1 LDELEIRK
9 FDLEESLKKTGEKM
23 VTFSEIQDAF
33 FFVSSDEYGM
43 NIAILCKDTGQI
55 FYRSESGT
63 IDEIDDEDELDCDE
77 IIRIPHKND
86 LGLGRELVFEFAGRH
101 LADEYQRVQQIF
113 QSRGAHGRFKDL
125 LKYRGLL
132 QSWYDFENR
141 REEEV
146 LRRWCVD
153 EEIELTGEQENS
165 VDFMDSMDSMKSI
178 DSSQSQLTQ
187 YAGDG
192 KAKREPAQRAK
203 TSETEWSK
211 PEKEIARKAY
221 RAAYNKETMA
231 IAENVRKMAAEINE
245 PSDLWKIHDYL
256 SEKRKETDEKYDY
269 RYSVL
274 IWVFARLIYD
284 GWIRLE
290 DLEGLS
296 DAKLQKIR
304 GVAEL

>member
-1 LDELEIRK
+1 M
-9 FDLEESLKKTGEKM
+9 TGGEM
-23 VTFSEIQDAF
+23 VTFREIQDAF
-33 FFVSSDEYGM
+33 FFVNSAEYGM
-43 NIAILCKDTGQI
+43 NSAIFCKATDQM
-55 FYRSESGT
+55 FYRSGSGG
-63 IDEIDDEDELDCDE
+63 IDEIDEDVLDPD
-77 IIRIPHKND
+77 IFVKIPNKSD
-86 LGLGRELVFEFAGRH
+86 LGLGRELALAFAAEH
-101 LADEYQRVQQIF
+101 LADEYQRVQRIF
-113 QSRGAHGRFKDL
+113 QSRGAYGRFKDL
-125 LKYRGLL
+125 LEYKGLL

-146 LRRWCVD
+146 IRQWCVD
-153 EEIELTGEQENS
+153 EEIELTSEQENS
-165 VDFMDSMDSMKSI
+165 MESIASIDSLDSRDSI
-178 DSSQSQLTQ
+178 DSSQSQRTQ
-187 YAGDG
+187 YADDG
-192 KAKREPAQRAK
+192 KTKRKPAQRAK

-231 IAENVRKMAAEINE
+231 IAENVRKMAAEIGD

-274 IWVFARLIYD
+274 ILVFAKLVYE
-284 GWIRLE
+284 GWVQLE

-304 GVAEL
+304 GYVEFAREM

>member
-1 LDELEIRK
+1 
-9 FDLEESLKKTGEKM
+9 M
-23 VTFSEIQDAF
+23 VTFREIQDAF
-33 FFVSSDEYGM
+33 FFVNSDEYGL

-55 FYRSESGT
+55 FYRSESET

-86 LGLGRELVFEFAGRH
+86 LGLGRELVFEFAGQH
-101 LADEYQRVQQIF
+101 LADEYQHVQQIF
-113 QSRGAHGRFKDL
+113 QSRGAYGRFKDL
-125 LKYRGLL
+125 LEHRGLL

-141 REEEV
+141 REEEE
-146 LRRWCVD
+146 LLQWCVD
-153 EEIELTGEQENS
+153 EEIELTSEQENS
-165 VDFMDSMDSMKSI
+165 IDSLDSMDSM
-178 DSSQSQLTQ
+178 DSSQSQLTR

-221 RAAYNKETMA
+221 RAAYNREVMT
-231 IAENVRKMAAEINE
+231 IAENVRKMVAEINE

-274 IWVFARLIYD
+274 ILVFARLMYE
-284 GWIRLE
+284 GWVRLE

-304 GVAEL
+304 AIAEL

>member
-1 LDELEIRK
+1 
-9 FDLEESLKKTGEKM
+9 M
-23 VTFSEIQDAF
+23 ATFREIQDAF
-33 FFVSSDEYGM
+33 FFVNSAEYGM
-43 NIAILCKDTGQI
+43 NSAIFCKATDQM
-55 FYRSESGT
+55 FYRSGSGG
-63 IDEIDDEDELDCDE
+63 IDEIDDDVLDPD
-77 IIRIPHKND
+77 IFVKIPNKSD
-86 LGLGRELVFEFAGRH
+86 LGLGRELALEFAAEH
-101 LADEYQRVQQIF
+101 LADEYQRVQRIF
-113 QSRGAHGRFKDL
+113 QSRGAYGRFKDL
-125 LKYRGLL
+125 LEHKGLL

-146 LRRWCVD
+146 IRQWCVD
-153 EEIELTGEQENS
+153 EEIELTGEQENT
-165 VDFMDSMDSMKSI
+165 MDTMDSI
-178 DSSQSQLTQ
+178 DSSQSQPIRN
-187 YAGDG
+187 ADG
-192 KAKREPAQRAK
+192 GKTKRKPTQRAQ

-231 IAENVRKMAAEINE
+231 IAENVRKMAAEITE

-274 IWVFARLIYD
+274 ILVFAKLVYE

-304 GVAEL
+304 GYVEFAREM

>member
-1 LDELEIRK
+1 
-9 FDLEESLKKTGEKM
+9 M
-23 VTFSEIQDAF
+23 VTFSEIRDAF
-33 FFVSSDEYGM
+33 FFVNSDEYGL
-43 NIAILCKDTGQI
+43 NIAIICKDTGQI

-63 IDEIDDEDELDCDE
+63 INEIDDEDELDCDE

-86 LGLGRELVFEFAGRH
+86 LGLGRELALEFATEH
-101 LADEYQRVQQIF
+101 LADEYQRVQRIF
-113 QSRGAHGRFKDL
+113 QSRGAYGRFKDL
-125 LKYRGLL
+125 LEYKGLL

-141 REEEV
+141 REEEI
-146 LRRWCVD
+146 LRQWCVD
-153 EEIELTGEQENS
+153 EEIELTSEQENS
-165 VDFMDSMDSMKSI
+165 MDPVDSMNSLSSLSSVNSMDSANSIDSI
-178 DSSQSQLTQ
+178 DSSESQPTQ
-187 YAGDG
+187 YADSG
-192 KAKREPAQRAK
+192 KSKREPIQKAK
-203 TSETEWSK
+203 TSETDWSK

-231 IAENVRKMAAEINE
+231 IAENVRKMAAEISD

-274 IWVFARLIYD
+274 IIVFAKLVYE
-284 GWIRLE
+284 GWIQLE

-304 GVAEL
+304 GYVEFAREM